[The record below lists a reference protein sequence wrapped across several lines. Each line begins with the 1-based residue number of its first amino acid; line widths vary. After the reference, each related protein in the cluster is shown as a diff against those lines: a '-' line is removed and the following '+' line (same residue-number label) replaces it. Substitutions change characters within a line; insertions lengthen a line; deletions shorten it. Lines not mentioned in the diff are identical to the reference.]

1 VQNATAWT
9 HAHRLEFPPLYLVI
23 LFTSLLVFT
32 GVTLA
37 FVNSRAFSMF
47 HPFTIYLLFHGLV
60 FVFRPFLSYWLEYNA
75 IYRAFR
81 FTPSPSDKITVIV
94 AATLGLLTFGFFC
107 FRHGFVAMRF
117 RHDAPVQA
125 ERDRSVRKFIVVMV
139 LCGPIAVW
147 SLLSLYGA
155 ASNFDTLGTMGRDK
169 ATGVIYNTT
178 GNGYFAEAQMML
190 VPLTAVFAWLC
201 RFRLVAL
208 LPLGAFVLGRAAT
221 GGRGPFVAAMLAA
234 GLLFLY
240 DQRRRFP
247 TLRFT
252 MVLAAGAL
260 AFTAI
265 GSDRGQSVRGFF
277 GEQTDSRLV
286 SSYDYRFMEGMDFAN
301 LEFFE
306 YLVYVIPQRS
316 HTYGYFNDVLQ
327 VFTEPVPRVLWKN
340 KPFGAPFERFSLF
353 DYGYPTGATRSL
365 PGNGWY
371 ALGWLGVIINCGV
384 WGYVLGLLYRR
395 FVESDQSVVKVAA
408 YLVFLPIL
416 VVAYRDGSPV
426 TVFRQGIFFMFPI
439 LLWVFLGQRTAL
451 RPALSSRNSG
461 SAPVQT
467 RRASGLTTEL
477 PAAVVRRR
485 NRLEAQRRAAGTR
498 T

>member
-1 VQNATAWT
+1 M
-9 HAHRLEFPPLYLVI
+9 YLVI
-23 LFTSLLVFT
+23 LFASLLVFT
-32 GVTLA
+32 SVTLT
-37 FVNSRAFSMF
+37 FVNSRAFSIF

-60 FVFRPFLSYWLEYNA
+60 FVVRPFLSYWLEYDA

-81 FTPSPSDKITVIV
+81 FTPSESDKLTVIV

-107 FRHGFVAMRF
+107 FRHGNVAMRF
-117 RHDAPVQA
+117 RHDAPVQI
-125 ERDRSVRKFIVVMV
+125 ERDRSVRKFLVVIL
-139 LCGPIAVW
+139 LCGPIAIW

-155 ASNFDTLGTMGRDK
+155 ASNFDTLANMGRDK
-169 ATGVIYNTT
+169 ATGVIYNTK
-178 GNGYFAEAQMML
+178 GNGYFAEAQLML
-190 VPLTAVFAWLC
+190 VPLTAVFAWLL

-208 LPLGAFVLGRAAT
+208 LPLGAFVVGRAAT
-221 GGRGPFVAAMLAA
+221 GGRGPFVAALLAT
-234 GLLFLY
+234 GLLYMY

-247 TLRFT
+247 TLSVT
-252 MVLAAGAL
+252 LALAAGAL
-260 AFTAI
+260 AFTTV
-265 GSDRGQSVRGFF
+265 GNDRGQGVRGFF

-286 SSYDYRFMEGMDFAN
+286 STYELKFMEGMDFAN
-301 LEFFE
+301 MEFFE

-371 ALGWLGVIINCGV
+371 ALGWLGVVINCGV
-384 WGYVLGLLYRR
+384 WGYVLGLIYRR
-395 FVESDQSVVKVAA
+395 FVESDQSTVKVAA
-408 YLVFLPIL
+408 YLIFLPIL

-439 LLWVFLGQRTAL
+439 LLWIYLGQKSAL
-451 RPALSSRNSG
+451 RRTVTSRSR
-461 SAPVQT
+461 S
-467 RRASGLTTEL
+467 RASPTAGRASVEGKSGPMDL

-485 NRLEAQRRAAGTR
+485 NRLEAQRRAAGTG